1 MKKMYLVL
9 IAVVMAVGF
18 SAFTPI
24 QKAASGNYKYDRGS
38 GLLDVP
44 PEIEV
49 EDFCPPGVEN
59 PCTIEIDFVDRDIYL
74 NGVRHMWDD

>member
-24 QKAASGNYKYDRGS
+24 QKAASGNYKYDSGS

-44 PEIEV
+44 PEINV
-49 EDFCPPGVEN
+49 ESLCPPGEEN

-74 NGVRHMWDD
+74 GETRHMWND

>member
-9 IAVVMAVGF
+9 TAIVIAVGL

-24 QKAASGNYKYDRGS
+24 KKAASGNYKYDSGS

-44 PEIEV
+44 PGIDV
-49 EDFCPPGVEN
+49 ESFCPPGEEN
-59 PCTIEIDFVDRDIYL
+59 PCTIEINFVDRDIYL
-74 NGVRHMWDD
+74 DGVRHMWDD